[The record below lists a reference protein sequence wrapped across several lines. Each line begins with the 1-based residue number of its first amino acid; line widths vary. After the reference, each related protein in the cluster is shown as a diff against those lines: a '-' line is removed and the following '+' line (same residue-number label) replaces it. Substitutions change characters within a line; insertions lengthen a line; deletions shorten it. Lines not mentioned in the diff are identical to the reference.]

1 MNGRRA
7 LYGADAGPRKF
18 TRTHHHSLW
27 IIGPGRSDNDLFRPT
42 GLPPARGRMKDVK
55 AEKDIR
61 AAQILKALIEGMDPR
76 TGEALSGESV
86 LQQAEVLRA
95 LLAAV
100 AALERSAARAQR
112 RSLLPDNVGR
122 SWTGEEENKLI
133 AAFKAGELPPVLARK
148 HRRTLRAVEAR
159 LERLGLLSADQRLTR
174 DGFPGVSDARPRG
187 LRGPRRMRRAIL
199 ARKRPQ
205 RRAR

>member
-1 MNGRRA
+1 
-7 LYGADAGPRKF
+7 
-18 TRTHHHSLW
+18 
-27 IIGPGRSDNDLFRPT
+27 
-42 GLPPARGRMKDVK
+42 MKDVK
-55 AEKDIR
+55 ADKDTR
-61 AAQILKALIEGMDPR
+61 AAEILKALIEGTDPR

-95 LLAAV
+95 MLAAV
-100 AALERSAARAQR
+100 AALDRSAARAQR

-133 AAFKAGELPPVLARK
+133 AAFKAGDSPEALARK

-174 DGFPGVSDARPRG
+174 GGFPGVSEVRPKG
-187 LRGPRRMRRAIL
+187 VSGPRRMRRAIL